1 MIPRASNATPEEPAP
16 DFPVTAIWL
25 VAKPCC

>member
-1 MIPRASNATPEEPAP
+1 MIPWDSSATPEEPAP

-25 VAKPCC
+25 VPKPWC